1 MTLKGGEAFDLKGI
15 VQGSPNKKER
25 CQEMVEMPRVFISS
39 FNSSKSLRVAFF
51 FFILNA
57 I

>member
-25 CQEMVEMPRVFISS
+25 CQEMVEIDAQ
-39 FNSSKSLRVAFF
+39 SLHQL
-51 FFILNA
+51 I
-57 I
+57 